1 MRVPS
6 ITDIVREY
14 IEKSIYTGKFKP
26 GSKVTEAEVA
36 AALKI
41 SRPPIREAFK
51 LLEAECLILRIPRR
65 GVFVA
70 EISEQDAL
78 EIYTLKAELYAF
90 SITLSFD
97 RLTSSDISRMD
108 RLVEAMEEC
117 VRSEPPRILA
127 YQELNASFHDVP
139 TEVAGHKRLKHMLEV
154 LHNQIRYFSYQTL
167 SDRDHIERSCRYH
180 RKICEAFKCGDMGET
195 IRLSREHVLAALN
208 DFTSRFVQAS
218 GAPAYDTSRS
228 PALENADA

>member
-51 LLEAECLILRIPRR
+51 LLEAEGLILRIPRR

-70 EISEQDAL
+70 EISEQDAW
-78 EIYTLKAELYAF
+78 EIYMLKAELYAF

-97 RLTSSDISRMD
+97 RLTTSDISRMD

-117 VRSEPPRILA
+117 VRSDSPRILA

-139 TEVAGHKRLKHMLEV
+139 TQAAGHQRLKHMLQR
-154 LHNQIRYFSYQTL
+154 LHNQIRYFSY
-167 SDRDHIERSCRYH
+167 RNPV
-180 RKICEAFKCGDMGET
+180 G
-195 IRLSREHVLAALN
+195 
-208 DFTSRFVQAS
+208 
-218 GAPAYDTSRS
+218 SRS
-228 PALENADA
+228 H

>member
-14 IEKSIYTGKFKP
+14 IEKSIYSGKFKP
-26 GSKVTEAEVA
+26 GSKVTEAEVS

-51 LLEAECLILRIPRR
+51 HLEAEGLILRIPRR

-78 EIYTLKAELYAF
+78 EIYTLKAELYVF

-97 RLTSSDISRMD
+97 RLTASDISRMD

-127 YQELNASFHDVP
+127 YQELNAGFHDVP
-139 TEVAGHKRLKHMLEV
+139 TEAAGHKRLKQMLQT
-154 LHNQIRYFSYQTL
+154 LHNQIRYFSYQNL
-167 SDRDHIERSCRYH
+167 SDRGHIERSCHYH
-180 RKICEAFKCGDMGET
+180 RRICEAFKRGDLEET
-195 IRLSREHVLAALN
+195 IRLSRDHVLAALN
-208 DFTSRFVQAS
+208 DLTSKFVLAS
-218 GAPAYDTSRS
+218 HVPAYDTGRL

>member
-6 ITDIVREY
+6 IADIVREY
-14 IEKSIYTGKFKP
+14 IEKSIYAGKFKP

-117 VRSEPPRILA
+117 VRSEPPGILA

-139 TEVAGHKRLKHMLEV
+139 TEAAGHKRLKQMMQT

-167 SDRDHIERSCRYH
+167 SDRDHIESSCRYH
-180 RKICEAFKCGDMGET
+180 RKICEAFKCGDQEET

-208 DFTSRFVQAS
+208 YFTRKFVHAS
-218 GAPAYDTSRS
+218 HAPAYDTSRS
-228 PALENADA
+228 PVLENADA

>member
-1 MRVPS
+1 MRIPS
-6 ITDIVREY
+6 ITDIIREY

-51 LLEAECLILRIPRR
+51 LLEAEGLILRIPRR

-97 RLTSSDISRMD
+97 RLTASDISRMD

-117 VRSEPPRILA
+117 VRSEPPGILA
-127 YQELNASFHDVP
+127 YQELNAGFHDVP
-139 TEVAGHKRLKHMLEV
+139 TEAAGHKRLKQMLQT

-180 RKICEAFKCGDMGET
+180 RKICEAFKRGDLEET

-208 DFTSRFVQAS
+208 DFTSKFVLAS
-218 GAPAYDTSRS
+218 HVPVYDTSRL

>member
-6 ITDIVREY
+6 VTDIIREY
-14 IEKSIYTGKFKP
+14 IEKSIYSGKFKP
-26 GSKVTEAEVA
+26 GSKVTEAQVA
-36 AALKI
+36 AALQI

-51 LLEAECLILRIPRR
+51 LLEAEGLILRIPRR

-70 EISEQDAL
+70 EISAQDAW
-78 EIYTLKAELYAF
+78 EIYMLKAELYAF

-97 RLTSSDISRMD
+97 RLTMSDISRME

-117 VRSEPPRILA
+117 VRSDPPRILA

-139 TEVAGHKRLKHMLEV
+139 TEAAGHQRLKHVLQR

-167 SDRDHIERSCRYH
+167 SDPDHIENSCRYH
-180 RKICEAFKCGDMGET
+180 RKICEAFKSGDLAET

-208 DFTSRFVQAS
+208 EFTSKFVHAS
-218 GAPAYDTSRS
+218 HAPAHDTRRL
-228 PALENADA
+228 PVLENANA